1 MARMSLELRDEL
13 AARVAAGLA
22 PSTMLPR
29 EVARRA
35 YAIADAMLR
44 ERVYQP
50 ANVAELYDDSGI
62 PEASDPRWLDA
73 PYDPRWEVE
82 PRWSLDDAARRDERI
97 AASDNGPGLVNA
109 RPPREEK
116 DKRTG

>member
-1 MARMSLELRDEL
+1 MTDMSLELRDEL

-44 ERVYQP
+44 ERIDEP
-50 ANVAELYDDSGI
+50 ATAERYDDSGI
-62 PEASDPRWLDA
+62 PEASDPRWLDE

-97 AASDNGPGLVNA
+97 AGRGPGLVNTRPA
-109 RPPREEK
+109 RDDEE
-116 DKRTG
+116 KRTG